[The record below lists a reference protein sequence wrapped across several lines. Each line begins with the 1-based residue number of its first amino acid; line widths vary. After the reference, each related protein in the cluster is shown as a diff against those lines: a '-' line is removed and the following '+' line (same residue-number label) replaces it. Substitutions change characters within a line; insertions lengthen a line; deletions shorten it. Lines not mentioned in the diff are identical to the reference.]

1 MNAAILRENLE
12 FITQR
17 KPLPEGENL
26 TQVLARLDAVAR
38 DPDLPERLE
47 HYLSKRSY
55 VKALEWLENPDLPHQ
70 L

>member
-1 MNAAILRENLE
+1 MNEVILRDNLE

-17 KPLPEGENL
+17 KPLPEGESIRE
-26 TQVLARLDAVAR
+26 VLAQLDAFSKN
-38 DPDLPERLE
+38 PDLPERLK

-55 VKALEWLENPDLPHQ
+55 VKALEWLDNPDLPHQ